1 MKKTLISEIQ
11 RFSVHDGPGIR
22 TTVFLKGCPL
32 HCAWCHNPECISF
45 EKQELFYP
53 EKCIKCGKCA
63 EGCYSGARAVC
74 GREMRAEEVLE
85 EILRDKSYY
94 GTSGGVTISGGE
106 PLAHPAFVGAL
117 LSLCAEHGIGCA
129 IETSLYRF
137 DADILSQI
145 DVLMTDIKLWDS
157 DAHRRYTGI
166 GNEQILENL
175 KRADNLG
182 IPIIVRTPIVPSVN
196 DTVENIKQTAAF
208 LRTLKHVTKYE
219 LLPYHPLGL
228 SKAQALAMEMN
239 AFEIPTKE
247 HMEEL
252 RVYADL

>member
-1 MKKTLISEIQ
+1 MMKTLISEIQ

-32 HCAWCHNPECISF
+32 RCTWCHNPECISF

-53 EKCIKCGKCA
+53 EKCLGCGKCA
-63 EGCYSGARAVC
+63 EGCYSGARVTC
-74 GREMRAEEVLE
+74 GREMTAEEVLG
-85 EILRDKSYY
+85 EILRDRSYY
-94 GTSGGVTISGGE
+94 GKNGGVTISGGE
-106 PLAHPAFVGAL
+106 PLAHPQFVRSL
-117 LSLCAEHGIGCA
+117 LSLCAEHGIGRA
-129 IETSLYRF
+129 VETSLYRF
-137 DADILSQI
+137 DEDVLSRLDI
-145 DVLMTDIKLWDS
+145 LMTDIKLWDS
-157 DAHRRYTGI
+157 DAHRKYTGI

-175 KRADNLG
+175 KRADKLG
-182 IPIIVRTPIVPSVN
+182 IPIIVRTPVVPSVN

-219 LLPYHPLGL
+219 LLPYHPWGL
-228 SKAQALAMEMN
+228 SKAQALGMEMT
-239 AFEIPTKE
+239 AFEVPTKE